1 MRAPDPERTL
11 RRIKASPLAAVG
23 RIFLAA
29 GEQLAQRR
37 STRFAMRSSA
47 VAMLASVIGYGLLA
61 GDHLT
66 DPSSGTR
73 GLPAQIS
80 SYFGYAAEEV
90 RIHGLQRMPPEAVLK
105 AIGVMPGG
113 SLLGFDAN
121 HARRILLNLD
131 WVKQASVRVLPPN
144 RLEVD
149 VTEREPFAVWQRDG
163 LYYVI
168 DREGTAM
175 ASFDARRFAN
185 LMLVSGDGAQEEVSQ
200 LVNQLEAW
208 PGLQSKVKAA
218 ARVGNRRWTLHF
230 AGGRRA
236 LLPEKGVETALARL
250 ADLEARHQVL
260 ESGIREIDLRI
271 ADSAVLVP
279 FDTAPDRTGEKVAAR
294 QN

>member
-279 FDTAPDRTGEKVAAR
+279 FDTAPDKTGEKVAAR

>member
-29 GEQLAQRR
+29 GEQAAQRR

-90 RIHGLQRMPPEAVLK
+90 RIHGLQWMPPEAVLK

-279 FDTAPDRTGEKVAAR
+279 FDTAPDKTGEKVAAR